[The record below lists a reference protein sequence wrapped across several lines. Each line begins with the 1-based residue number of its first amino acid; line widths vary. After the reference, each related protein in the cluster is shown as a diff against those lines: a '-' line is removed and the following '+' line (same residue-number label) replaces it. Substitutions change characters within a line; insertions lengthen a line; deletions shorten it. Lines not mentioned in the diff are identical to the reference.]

1 MVNPRASLQQK
12 LKKLIYKFHIY
23 GDFIVGVPFGNGHV
37 NDTYLLNFDQGG
49 VRLNYVLQRING
61 DVFKEPIK
69 VMENIDRVTQHLLT
83 KIHKSHSETRKRT
96 IRLLRTQ
103 DNLPYVF
110 DDNGNCWRAYIFI
123 ERARAYNV
131 LETPEQAFG
140 IARAFG
146 EFQQQLID
154 LPGERLH
161 DTIPDFHNT
170 PKRIEQLEE
179 AIKNDPCNRVKDAQ
193 KEIDFILSRKEAA
206 GELVRLN
213 KSGDIPERITHND
226 TKCNNILIDDLSGDG
241 ICVIDLDTVM
251 PGLSLYDFGD
261 MVRACTSP
269 AEEDETDLSKVYM
282 RFDMYEALFSGFCET
297 AGAFMTAAERENLA
311 NAGKIITLEIGT
323 RFLTDY
329 INGDKY
335 FKIKRANHN
344 LERCRSQLKLVSSIE
359 EQMNDMMNLLK
370 N

>member
-1 MVNPRASLQQK
+1 MKEIIDITRRFNLKADPVDVCECKIGHINSTYFVYCSNGEKYVLQNINTGIFK
-12 LKKLIYKFHIY
+12 DPDILMNN
-23 GDFIVGVPFGNGHV
+23 IVGVTAHIRKKLAEEGKDPLRGTLKFYCSENGLYYYK
-37 NDTYLLNFDQGG
+37 DAEG
-49 VRLNYVLQRING
+49 R
-61 DVFKEPIK
+61 
-69 VMENIDRVTQHLLT
+69 
-83 KIHKSHSETRKRT
+83 
-96 IRLLRTQ
+96 
-103 DNLPYVF
+103 
-110 DDNGNCWRAYIFI
+110 CWRLYKYVDDVDCYQSADSTELL
-123 ERARAYNV
+123 ERVGY
-131 LETPEQAFG
+131 AFG
-140 IARAFG
+140 HFQMQLADYDAG
-146 EFQQQLID
+146 ELR
-154 LPGERLH
+154 E
-161 DTIPDFHNT
+161 TIPNFHNT
-170 PKRIEQLEE
+170 P
-179 AIKNDPCNRVKDAQ
+179 
-193 KEIDFILSRKEAA
+193 S
-206 GELVRLN
+206 RLN
-213 KSGDIPERITHND
+213 DFKIALEKDTACRAASIPDDIKFVLDHSEVCSYIMDKIASGDLPLRVTHND
-226 TKCNNILIDDLSGDG
+226 TKLNNIMLDNQTGEG

-329 INGDKY
+329 LNGDKY

>member
-1 MVNPRASLQQK
+1 MAGPRASLQQK
-12 LKKLIYKFHIY
+12 LKKLIHKFHIY
-23 GDFIVGVPFGNGHV
+23 GDFMVGVPFGNGHV
-37 NDTYLLNFDQGG
+37 NDTYLLTFDQGG

-61 DVFKEPIK
+61 DVFKEPVK
-69 VMENIDRVTQHLLT
+69 VMEKIDRVTNHLLT
-83 KIHKSHSETRKRT
+83 KIRKSHSETQKRT
-96 IRLLRTQ
+96 IRLLRTK
-103 DNLPYVF
+103 DDLPYAF

-131 LETPEQAFG
+131 LESPEQAFG

-179 AIKNDPCNRVKDAQ
+179 AIKNDTANRVKDAQ
-193 KEIDFILSRKEAA
+193 REIDFILSRKEAA
-206 GELVRLN
+206 GELIRLN

-269 AEEDETDLSKVYM
+269 AEEDETDLDKVFM

-329 INGDKY
+329 LSGDKY
-335 FKIKRANHN
+335 FKIKRSNHN
-344 LERCRSQLKLVSSIE
+344 LERCRAQLKLVSSIE
-359 EQMNDMMNLLK
+359 EQMNDMMKLLI

>member
-1 MVNPRASLQQK
+1 MANPRASLQQK

-23 GDFIVGVPFGNGHV
+23 GDFIVGIPFGNGHV

-61 DVFKEPIK
+61 DVFKEPVK

-83 KIHKSHSETRKRT
+83 KIHKHHSETQKRT
-96 IRLLRTQ
+96 IRLLRTR

-226 TKCNNILIDDLSGDG
+226 TKCNNILIDDLSGEG

-329 INGDKY
+329 LNGDKY